1 MTNSPKGSSMKKRIV
16 LWGTGVV
23 GSMVVAELV
32 DHPAF
37 ELVGVGVSN
46 PAKVGRDAGEIC
58 GLAPIGVLATDSVE
72 DLVALR
78 PDALV
83 HYGPTAQH
91 ADENI
96 RVMTA
101 FLRAGIDVCSTAMT
115 PWVWPTMT
123 QNPPSWIDPV
133 TEACE
138 AGGASCF
145 TTGIDPG
152 FANDLFPLTLM
163 GLCGRVTSVR
173 ASELLDYTDYEGDY
187 EDEMGIGR
195 PPEFAALLEIPD
207 LLVMAWGA
215 TVPMIAHAA
224 GIELDD
230 ITTTWEKWVTP
241 QDRTSAKGVIG
252 AGNVAAIR
260 FTINGVYDG
269 RDVITLEHVN
279 RIGLDAAPDWP
290 AGSADSGGDV
300 YRVDVVG
307 SPSISQETSFRF
319 TDGSGRSPAVAGC
332 LATGMR
338 ALNAVPAVN
347 DLPAGWVTALD
358 LPLVPGVGTIR

>member
-1 MTNSPKGSSMKKRIV
+1 MTKRIV
-16 LWGTGVV
+16 VWGTGVV
-23 GSMVVAELV
+23 GKMVIAEIV
-32 DHPAF
+32 KSPAF

-46 PAKVGRDAGEIC
+46 PDKVGKDAGEIC
-58 GLAPIGVLATDSVE
+58 GIDPTGVIATDSVD
-72 DLVALR
+72 DLVALK

-83 HYGPTAQH
+83 HYGPTAQY

-96 RVMTA
+96 RVMTS
-101 FLRAGIDVCSTAMT
+101 FLRAGIDVTSTAMT
-115 PWVWPTMT
+115 PWVWPAMK
-123 QNPPSWIDPV
+123 QNPSNWIDPI

-138 AGGASCF
+138 AGGSSCF

-163 GLCGRVTSVR
+163 GLCGEVKSVR

-195 PPEFAALLEIPD
+195 PPEFSPLLEIPD
-207 LLVMAWGA
+207 ILIMAWGA

-241 QDRTSAKGVIG
+241 EDRKTAKGIVK
-252 AGNVAAIR
+252 AGDVAAIR
-260 FTINGVYDG
+260 FTINGVYHG
-269 RDVITLEHVN
+269 REVITLEHVN
-279 RIGLDAAPDWP
+279 RIGLDAAPQWP
-290 AGSADSGGDV
+290 TGSGDDV
-300 YRVDVVG
+300 YRVDIDG
-307 SPSISQETSFRF
+307 SPSISQETAFRF
-319 TDGSGRSPAVAGC
+319 TDGSGRAPAVAGC
-332 LATGMR
+332 LATGLR

-347 DLPAGWVTALD
+347 DLPPGWVTALD
-358 LPLVPGVGTIR
+358 LPLIPGVGTIR

>member
-1 MTNSPKGSSMKKRIV
+1 MTEKKRIV
-16 LWGTGVV
+16 VWGTGVV
-23 GSMVVAELV
+23 GSMVIAEIAPQAG
-32 DHPAF
+32 HPAF

-46 PAKVGRDAGEIC
+46 PAKVGKDVAEVC
-58 GLAPIGVLATDSVE
+58 GLSEPTGIVCTDSVD
-72 DLVALR
+72 DLIALA

-83 HYGPTAQH
+83 HYGPTAKS
-91 ADENI
+91 ADDNI
-96 RVMTA
+96 RVMGA

-115 PWVWPTMT
+115 PWVWPGMK
-123 QNPPSWIDPV
+123 QNPASWIDPI
-133 TEACE
+133 TEACAE
-138 AGGASCF
+138 GGASCF

-163 GLCGRVTSVR
+163 GLCGRVDSVR

-195 PPEFAALLEIPD
+195 SPDFTPLLEIPD
-207 LLVMAWGA
+207 LLIMAWGA
-215 TVPMIAHAA
+215 TVPMMAA
-224 GIELDD
+224 AVGIELDD

-241 QDRTSAKGVIG
+241 TDRTTAKGVIE

-260 FTINGVYDG
+260 FTINGVHRG
-269 RDVITLEHVN
+269 REVITLEHVN

-290 AGSADSGGDV
+290 TGSGDDV
-300 YRVDVVG
+300 YRVDIVG
-307 SPSISQETSFRF
+307 SPSITQETSFRF
-319 TDGSGRSPAVAGC
+319 TDGSGRAPAVAGC
-332 LATGMR
+332 LATGLR

>member
-1 MTNSPKGSSMKKRIV
+1 MSTPKRV
-16 LWGTGVV
+16 VVWGTGVV
-23 GSMVVAELV
+23 GKMVIAEIV
-32 DHPAF
+32 KSPAF

-46 PAKVGRDAGEIC
+46 PDKVGKDAGEIC
-58 GLAPIGVLATDSVE
+58 GIEETGVIATDSVE
-72 DLVALR
+72 DLVACA

-83 HYGPTAQH
+83 NYGPTAQY

-101 FLRAGIDVCSTAMT
+101 FLRAGIDVTSTAMT
-115 PWVWPTMT
+115 PWVWPAMK
-123 QNPPSWIDPV
+123 QNPPNWIDPI

-138 AGGASCF
+138 AGGSSCF

-163 GLCGRVTSVR
+163 GLCGEVTSVR

-195 PPEFAALLEIPD
+195 PPEFSPLLEIPD
-207 LLVMAWGA
+207 ILIMAWGA

-241 QDRTSAKGVIG
+241 EDRKTAKGIVK
-252 AGNVAAIR
+252 AGDVAAIR
-260 FTINGVYDG
+260 FTINCVYHG
-269 RDVITLEHVN
+269 REVITLEHVN
-279 RIGLDAAPDWP
+279 RIGLDAAPEWP
-290 AGSADSGGDV
+290 AGSADDV
-300 YRVDVVG
+300 YRVDIEG
-307 SPSISQETSFRF
+307 SPSISQETAFRF
-319 TDGSGRSPAVAGC
+319 TDGSGRAPAVAGC

-347 DLPAGWVTALD
+347 DLPPGWVTALD
-358 LPLVPGVGTIR
+358 LPLIPGVGTIR

>member
-1 MTNSPKGSSMKKRIV
+1 MSGSSVAVPRRHRVV

-32 DHPAF
+32 DHPLF

-46 PAKVGRDAGEIC
+46 PAKVGRDAGEVC
-58 GLAPIGVLATDSVE
+58 GLPPIGVTTTDSVE
-72 DLVALR
+72 ELVALR

-83 HYGPTAQH
+83 HYGPTAAH
-91 ADENI
+91 ADDNI
-96 RVMTA
+96 RVITA

-115 PWVWPTMT
+115 PWVWPSLPSI
-123 QNPPSWIDPV
+123 PPAWIDPV
-133 TEACE
+133 REACE

-152 FANDLFPLTLM
+152 FANDLFPMTLM
-163 GLCGRVTSVR
+163 GLCGRVESVR

-195 PPEFAALLEIPD
+195 PPEFTALLEIPE
-207 LLVMAWGA
+207 LLIMAWGA

-241 QDRTSAKGVIG
+241 TDRPSAKGVVT
-252 AGNVAAIR
+252 AGQVAAIR

-269 RDVITLEHVN
+269 REVITLEHVN
-279 RIGLDAAPDWP
+279 RIGLDAAPEWP
-290 AGSADSGGDV
+290 TGSGDDV

-307 SPSISQETSFRF
+307 SPSISQETAFRF
-319 TDGSGRSPAVAGC
+319 TDGSGRAPAVAGC
-332 LATGMR
+332 LATGLR
-338 ALNAVPAVN
+338 ALNAVPAVVAAA
-347 DLPAGWVTALD
+347 PGFVTALD
-358 LPLVPGVGTIR
+358 LPLIPGVGTIR